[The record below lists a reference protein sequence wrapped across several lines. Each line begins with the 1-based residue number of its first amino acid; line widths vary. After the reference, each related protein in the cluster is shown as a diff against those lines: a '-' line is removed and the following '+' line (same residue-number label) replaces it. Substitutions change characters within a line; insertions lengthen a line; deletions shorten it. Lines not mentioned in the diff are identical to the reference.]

1 MVKNELFFPPAKEG
15 ALEEVAA
22 KIRAEYESGEIGY
35 YSLPQQGADE
45 IARAQEFF
53 SARSYDGVVLIGIGG
68 SSVGVRALYEMLRPR
83 VRKNLRFEIL
93 DNLDALSVRRAFEG
107 LNFARTIFIISSKSG
122 GTIETISLFK
132 VVLQRF
138 GISDLKTLAKN
149 FIFITDVGS
158 PLDIFA
164 RGHGACVIN
173 MPANVGGR
181 FSVLSAV
188 GLVPAVGLGLDA
200 SAMLRGAAAAKE
212 RYLDEILAGDPAKI
226 AENKILRKA
235 HHYATH
241 KSAKINVLFS
251 YGDALRAL
259 GEWYVQLWAESLG
272 KKIGFS
278 REGLTPVGL
287 VGSRDQHSFLQLIMD
302 GVKDKTV
309 TFLKLTDNG
318 IADAVPGISLQG
330 LEGCDFVNGMRL
342 DEVLNL
348 QCDAT
353 LQAVL
358 NEGISVDL
366 IEVSRL
372 CEQSVGELFYYFE
385 LLTSATGAILGVS
398 TYDQPGVE
406 VGKRILKS
414 LVLKSRD

>member
-35 YSLPQQGADE
+35 YRLPQQGAGV

-53 SARSYDGVVLIGIGG
+53 SARSYDGVVLLGIGG
-68 SSVGVRALYEMLRPR
+68 SSVGVRALYEMLHPR

-93 DNLDALSVRRAFEG
+93 DNLDGHSVNRALEG
-107 LNFARTIFIISSKSG
+107 LNFARTIFIVSSKSG

-164 RGHGACVIN
+164 REHSACVIN

-200 SAMLRGAAAAKE
+200 HALLSGAEEAKKA
-212 RYLDEILAGDPAKI
+212 YLDEILSASGIVAQ
-226 AENKILRKA
+226 NKILQKA

-278 REGLTPVGL
+278 RVGLTPVGL

-318 IADAVPGISLQG
+318 TTDAVPGISLQG

-366 IEVSRL
+366 IEVPQL

>member
-1 MVKNELFFPPAKEG
+1 MVKNELFFPLAKEG

-22 KIRAEYESGEIGY
+22 KIRAEYESDEIGY
-35 YSLPQQGADE
+35 YRLPQQGADE

-53 SARSYDGVVLIGIGG
+53 SARSYDEIVLLGIGG

-83 VRKNLRFEIL
+83 VKNNLRFEIL
-93 DNLDALSVRRAFEG
+93 DNLDALSVRRALEG
-107 LNFARTIFIISSKSG
+107 LNFASTIFIVSSKSG

-132 VVLQRF
+132 VVLDRF
-138 GISDLKTLAKN
+138 GVRDLKSLARN
-149 FIFITDVGS
+149 FIFITDAGS

-164 RGHGACVIN
+164 REHGACVIN

-212 RYLDEILAGDPAKI
+212 QYLDEILAGDPAKI
-226 AENKILRKA
+226 AQNKILRKA

-287 VGSRDQHSFLQLIMD
+287 VGSRDPHRFLQLIMD
-302 GVKDKTV
+302 GVVAKTV
-309 TFLKLTDNG
+309 SG
-318 IADAVPGISLQG
+318 
-330 LEGCDFVNGMRL
+330 
-342 DEVLNL
+342 
-348 QCDAT
+348 
-353 LQAVL
+353 
-358 NEGISVDL
+358 
-366 IEVSRL
+366 
-372 CEQSVGELFYYFE
+372 
-385 LLTSATGAILGVS
+385 
-398 TYDQPGVE
+398 
-406 VGKRILKS
+406 
-414 LVLKSRD
+414 

>member
-1 MVKNELFFPPAKEG
+1 MVKNELFFPLAKEG

-35 YSLPQQGADE
+35 YCLPQQGADE
-45 IARAQEFF
+45 IARAEEFF
-53 SARSYDGVVLIGIGG
+53 SARSYDGVVLLGIGG
-68 SSVGVRALYEMLRPR
+68 SSVGARALYDMLAGKI
-83 VRKNLRFEIL
+83 RKDLRFEIL
-93 DNLDALSVRRAFEG
+93 DNLDGRSVNRALEG
-107 LNFARTIFIISSKSG
+107 LNFARTIFIVSSKSG

-132 VVLQRF
+132 VVLDRF
-138 GISDLKTLAKN
+138 GVRDLKSLARN
-149 FIFITDVGS
+149 FIFITDAGS

-164 RGHGACVIN
+164 REHGASVLN
-173 MPANVGGR
+173 TPRNVGGR
-181 FSVLSAV
+181 FSVLSAM

-200 SAMLRGAAAAKE
+200 HALLSGAEEAK
-212 RYLDEILAGDPAKI
+212 RTYLDEILSASGEATQ
-226 AENKILRKA
+226 NKILQKA

-241 KSAKINVLFS
+241 RSAKINVLFS
-251 YGDALRAL
+251 YCDALRGF

-278 REGLTPVGL
+278 REGLTPIGL
-287 VGSRDQHSFLQLIMD
+287 SGSRDQHSFLQLIMD

-318 IADAVPGISLQG
+318 TADAVPGISLQG

-358 NEGISVDL
+358 NEGISVDI
-366 IEVSRL
+366 IEVSQL

>member
-1 MVKNELFFPPAKEG
+1 MVKNELFFPLAKEG

-22 KIRAEYESGEIGY
+22 KIRAEYESGEVGY
-35 YSLPQQGADE
+35 YHLPQQGADE

-53 SARSYDGVVLIGIGG
+53 SARSYDEIVLLGIGG

-83 VRKNLRFEIL
+83 VKNNLRFEIL
-93 DNLDALSVRRAFEG
+93 DNLDALSVRRALEG
-107 LNFARTIFIISSKSG
+107 LNFASTIFIVSSKSG

-164 RGHGACVIN
+164 REHSACVIN

-200 SAMLRGAAAAKE
+200 SAMLSGAEEAKKA
-212 RYLDEILAGDPAKI
+212 YLDEILSASGIVAQ
-226 AENKILRKA
+226 NKILQKA

-251 YGDALRAL
+251 YCDALRGF

-278 REGLTPVGL
+278 REGLTPIGL
-287 VGSRDQHSFLQLIMD
+287 SGSRDQHSFLQLIMD
-302 GVKDKTV
+302 GIKDKTV
-309 TFLKLTDNG
+309 TFLK
-318 IADAVPGISLQG
+318 IADTGLSDAVPQLSLEP
-330 LEGCDFVNGMRL
+330 LKSCDFVNGMRL
-342 DEVLNL
+342 SEVLGC

-353 LQAVL
+353 LQAVS

-372 CEQSVGELFYYFE
+372 CEQSAGFLFYYFE
-385 LLTSATGAILGVS
+385 LLTSATGAILGVN

-406 VGKRILKS
+406 AGKIILKS
-414 LVLKSRD
+414 MILKSRG

>member
-1 MVKNELFFPPAKEG
+1 MVKNELFFPLAKEG
-15 ALEEVAA
+15 ALEEIAA

-35 YSLPQQGADE
+35 YRLPQQGADE

-53 SARSYDGVVLIGIGG
+53 SARSYDGVVLLGIGG

-93 DNLDALSVRRAFEG
+93 DNLDGHSVNRALEG
-107 LNFARTIFIISSKSG
+107 LNFARTIFIVSSKSG

-149 FIFITDVGS
+149 FIFITDAGS

-164 RGHGACVIN
+164 REHGACVIN

-235 HHYATH
+235 YHYATH

-251 YGDALRAL
+251 YGDALRAF

-318 IADAVPGISLQG
+318 TTDAVPGISLQG

-366 IEVSRL
+366 IEVSQL

>member
-1 MVKNELFFPPAKEG
+1 MVKNELFFPPAKDG

-35 YSLPQQGADE
+35 YLLPQQGADV
-45 IARAQEFF
+45 IAQAKEFF
-53 SARSYDGVVLIGIGG
+53 SVRSYDAIVLLGIGG
-68 SSVGVRALYEMLRPR
+68 SSVGARALYEMLRPR
-83 VRKNLRFEIL
+83 VKNNLRFEIL
-93 DNLDALSVRRAFEG
+93 DNLDALSVRRALEG
-107 LNFARTIFIISSKSG
+107 LNFASTIFIVSSKSG

-149 FIFITDVGS
+149 FIFITDEGS

-164 RGHGACVIN
+164 REHGAGVLNI
-173 MPANVGGR
+173 PRNVGGR
-181 FSVLSAV
+181 FSVLSAM

-200 SAMLRGAAAAKE
+200 DALLSGAEEAKKA
-212 RYLDEILAGDPAKI
+212 YLDEILSASGEA
-226 AENKILRKA
+226 AQNKILQKA

-241 KSAKINVLFS
+241 RSAKINVLFS
-251 YGDALRAL
+251 YCDALRGF

-278 REGLTPVGL
+278 REGLTPIGL
-287 VGSRDQHSFLQLIMD
+287 SGSRDQHSFLQLIMD
-302 GVKDKTV
+302 GIKDKTV
-309 TFLKLTDNG
+309 TFLK
-318 IADAVPGISLQG
+318 IADTGLSDAVPQLSLEPLQS
-330 LEGCDFVNGMRL
+330 CDFVNGMRL
-342 DEVLNL
+342 SEVLGC

-353 LQAVL
+353 LQAVS

-372 CEQSVGELFYYFE
+372 CEQSAGFLFYYFE
-385 LLTSATGAILGVS
+385 LLTSATGAILGVN

-406 VGKRILKS
+406 AGKIILKS
-414 LVLKSRD
+414 MILKSRG